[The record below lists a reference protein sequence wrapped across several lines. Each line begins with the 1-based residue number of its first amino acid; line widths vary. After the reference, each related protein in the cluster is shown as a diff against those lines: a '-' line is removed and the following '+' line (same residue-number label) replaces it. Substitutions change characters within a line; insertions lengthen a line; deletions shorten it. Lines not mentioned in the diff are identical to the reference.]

1 MMPRAVAD
9 KLTSVLERVFQDFQ
23 DSIES
28 RARDE
33 SNHDASTAM
42 YGVSSAISSM
52 DIGYTVREA
61 LEIPHDNNS
70 DPGSAI

>member
-9 KLTSVLERVFQDFQ
+9 KLTIVLDRIFADFQ
-23 DSIES
+23 DSINS
-28 RARDE
+28 AAFHCDC
-33 SNHDASTAM
+33 NDAKTALFE
-42 YGVSSAISSM
+42 VSSAINSM
-52 DIGYTVREA
+52 DIGYQVREA